1 MPIIEIPKDIV
12 PKNSFLDQIPKA
24 PTGRYAHLVV
34 IRETESFPV
43 FQTDGTLNIAKVS
56 AGLQNGKNRGS
67 LIRLAMFKRKQSS
80 PERLTGRE
88 LLRRANVTQNE
99 NSDGDDYCDYN
110 EKFCTTCPDCVHY
123 GFAIGDSGSEKSKV
137 YVDTAYSITGYDE
150 SHQQF
155 SFNALYEKGNMS
167 QHGEVRSSFGEQDH
181 IVPQVFFPSVITIKD
196 VTVNSFAYVLNNI
209 LRTKRYGAQTTRTGR
224 LFNHIV
230 GAVFADGEVFSNL
243 KFTQAIHDAL
253 GDDDKNE
260 TPLNP
265 TKVIQ
270 AAQAATDVLLQDDG
284 VNYHLLNGES
294 LQQLLAI
301 VKSVT
306 TDEEKLRLFLHEA
319 NTETQ
324 EYSKR
329 VIQKASNRKKR

>member
-1 MPIIEIPKDIV
+1 MPIIEISKDLV
-12 PKNSFLDQIPKA
+12 PENSFLDQIPKA
-24 PTGRYAHLVV
+24 PTGRYAHLIVV
-34 IRETESFPV
+34 RETESFPV
-43 FQTDGTLNIAKVS
+43 FQTDGTLNIAKVKG
-56 AGLQNGKNRGS
+56 GLQNGDS

-88 LLRRANVTQNE
+88 LLRSAGITQNE
-99 NSDGDDYCDYN
+99 EAGEDDYCDYN
-110 EKFCTTCPDCVHY
+110 EQFCTTCPDCVYY

-196 VTVNSFAYVLNNI
+196 VTVNSFAYVLNNV

-224 LFNHIV
+224 LANHIV
-230 GAVFADGEVFSNL
+230 GTVFADGEIFSNL

-253 GDDDKNE
+253 GDDKDE

-265 TKVIQ
+265 AKVIQ
-270 AAQAATDVLLQDDG
+270 TAQSTTSQLLKEDG
-284 VNYHLLNGES
+284 VNYHLLDGDN
-294 LQQLLAI
+294 LQELLSIIRSA
-301 VKSVT
+301 T
-306 TDEEKLRLFLHEA
+306 TDEEKLHQLLQETNA
-319 NTETQ
+319 ETQ
-324 EYSKR
+324 EYSER
-329 VIQKASNRKKR
+329 VIQKASNKKK

>member
-1 MPIIEIPKDIV
+1 MPIIEIPTDLV

-24 PTGRYAHLVV
+24 PTGRYAHLIVL
-34 IRETESFPV
+34 RETESFPV

-56 AGLQNGKNRGS
+56 PGLQSDNS

-88 LLRRANVTQNE
+88 LLRRVNITQNE
-99 NSDGDDYCDYN
+99 DSAGETYCDYN
-110 EKFCTTCPDCVHY
+110 EQFCTTCPDCVYY

-196 VTVNSFAYVLNNI
+196 VTVNSFAYVLNNV

-224 LFNHIV
+224 LSNHIV
-230 GAVFADGEVFSNL
+230 GAVFADGEIFSNL

-253 GDDDKNE
+253 GDDKNE

-270 AAQAATDVLLQDDG
+270 TAQAATATLLEDDG
-284 VNYHLLNGES
+284 VNYHLIDGEN
-294 LQQLLAI
+294 LQHLLGL
-301 VKSVT
+301 VKSIT
-306 TDEEKLRLFLHEA
+306 TDEEKLHLFLQEA
-319 NTETQ
+319 NCETQ

-329 VIQKASNRKKR
+329 VIQKASNKKRK